1 MVSDVGQI
9 VAIPQEIQDIGRKAI
24 GLATEISG
32 IISAGS
38 SYLQLAGSGNQGF
51 LTTPAMAA
59 LTAAQIAAL
68 KNLGGLM
75 DEHGRDMSG
84 AASVYATTEQSIVT
98 ASTPTDG
105 SMPTTTGTVTT
116 PVTTPGATTPGT
128 TTAGTTTPGTT
139 TPGTTTPGTTTPGT
153 TTVTTPAPVRPGQTR
168 AV

>member
-1 MVSDVGQI
+1 VGQI
-9 VAIPQEIQDIGRKAI
+9 VAIPQEIQDIGRKAV

-51 LTTPAMAA
+51 LTTPALAA

-75 DEHGRDMSG
+75 DEHGRDMGG
-84 AASVYATTEQSIVT
+84 AATVYANTEQSIVT
-98 ASTPTDG
+98 SSTPTDG
-105 SMPTTTGTVTT
+105 SMPT
-116 PVTTPGATTPGT
+116 
-128 TTAGTTTPGTT
+128 
-139 TPGTTTPGTTTPGT
+139 T
-153 TTVTTPAPVRPGQTR
+153 TTVTTPAPVRPGTTR